1 MPDVVEILRGILE
14 SDLLLIADS
23 APELEQ
29 YRAWELRRTELF
41 GLLEV
46 SDPASSSNRA
56 SINALIEEIAAV
68 ENTIVTRL
76 EQKLTGV
83 AEEMRA
89 LKLLGQGIADGG
101 REQAF
106 FMERLA

>member
-23 APELEQ
+23 APDFEQ

-41 GLLEV
+41 RLLEV
-46 SDPASSSNRA
+46 SDPASFSNRA
-56 SINALIEEIAAV
+56 PINALIQEIAAV

-83 AEEMRA
+83 AEEIRA

-101 REQAF
+101 KGEAF